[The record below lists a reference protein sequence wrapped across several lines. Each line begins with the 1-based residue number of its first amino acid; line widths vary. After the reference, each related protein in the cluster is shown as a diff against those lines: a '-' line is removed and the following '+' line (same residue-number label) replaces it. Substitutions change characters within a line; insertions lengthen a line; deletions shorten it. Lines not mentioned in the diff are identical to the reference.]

1 MRKTTTFA
9 VAAGAA
15 LALVL
20 TGCGSSAENGTAA
33 PAGQAKDGGSGLAS
47 PFSDALKLADAAKQG
62 TEKAKS
68 AKMSMDM
75 SMGGQSMKA
84 EGSMRFDG
92 ENSAMTMTM
101 NTPQGATEMRYVDKT
116 LYMKVPAEQA
126 KQFGSDKP
134 WLKISPDAKD
144 PMSQSFSK
152 AMSQS
157 TQQSDPRQILDQ
169 VSKAGQIISADQ
181 VELNGEK
188 VNHYKVELDVSK
200 SIETYSKGQPA
211 EVQEQMKKMLA
222 GKNIKIP
229 AEIWID
235 KDQLPLQVTMDQ
247 SEMMK
252 SIGSSTGS
260 SAAAAVGG
268 KITVK
273 YTDWGKPVDV
283 AAPAADQVTDF
294 GEVMK
299 KMGR

>member
-20 TGCGSSAENGTAA
+20 TGCGSSTETGTAA
-33 PAGQAKDGGSGLAS
+33 PAGQEAKDGGSGGLAS
-47 PFSDALKLADAAKQG
+47 PFSDALKLADASKQG

-75 SMGGQSMKA
+75 AGQGKA

-101 NTPQGATEMRYVDKT
+101 DTPQGSTEMRYIDKT
-116 LYMKVPAEQA
+116 LYMKVPAAQA

-134 WLKISPDAKD
+134 WLKISPDASD
-144 PMSQSFSK
+144 PLSQSFSK
-152 AMSQS
+152 AMAQS
-157 TQQSDPRQILDQ
+157 TQQSDPTQILDQ
-169 VSKAGQIISADQ
+169 VSKTGQIVGADQ
-181 VELNGEK
+181 VDLNGEK

-200 SIETYSKGQPA
+200 SIETYAKGMPA
-211 EVQEQMKKMLA
+211 EVQSQMKKMLE

-235 KDQLPLQVTMDQ
+235 KDQLPVQITMDQ

-252 SIGSSTGS
+252 QIGG
-260 SAAAAVGG
+260 AAGQNAGAAG

-283 AAPAADQVTDF
+283 TAPPADQVTDF
-294 GEVMK
+294 GEMMK

>member
-33 PAGQAKDGGSGLAS
+33 PAGQAGQSKDGGSGLAS

-75 SMGGQSMKA
+75 AGQGKA

-92 ENSAMTMTM
+92 ENSAMAMTM
-101 NTPQGATEMRYVDKT
+101 ESPQGPTEMRYIDKT
-116 LYMKVPAEQA
+116 LYMKVPASQA
-126 KQFGSDKP
+126 KQMGTDKA
-134 WLKISPDAKD
+134 WLKISPDASD
-144 PMSQSFSK
+144 PLSQTFSK
-152 AMSQS
+152 TMAQS
-157 TQQSDPRQILDQ
+157 TQQSDPTQILDQ
-169 VSKAGQIISADQ
+169 VSKTGQIVSADQ

-200 SIETYSKGQPA
+200 SIETYAKGMPA
-211 EVQEQMKKMLA
+211 EVQSQMKKMLE

-235 KDQLPLQVTMDQ
+235 KDQLPVQIIMDQ

-252 SIGSSTGS
+252 QLGASTGS
-260 SAAAAVGG
+260 PAAAAAGG

-283 AAPAADQVTDF
+283 AAPPADQVADF
-294 GEVMK
+294 GEIMK

>member
-20 TGCGSSAENGTAA
+20 TGCGSSAENGTAV
-33 PAGQAKDGGSGLAS
+33 PAGQQAKDGGSGLAS

-75 SMGGQSMKA
+75 SMGGQSMQA

-101 NTPQGATEMRYVDKT
+101 NTPQGTTEMRYVDKT
-116 LYMKVPAEQA
+116 LYMKVPAAQA
-126 KQFGSDKP
+126 TQFGTDKP
-134 WLKISPDAKD
+134 WLKISPDATD

-152 AMSQS
+152 AMAQS
-157 TQQSDPRQILDQ
+157 TQQSDPTQILDQ
-169 VSKAGQIISADQ
+169 VSKTGQITGADQ

-200 SIETYSKGQPA
+200 SIETYAKGQPA

-252 SIGSSTGS
+252 SLGASTGS
-260 SAAAAVGG
+260 GATGG

-283 AAPAADQVTDF
+283 AAPPADQVTDF

-299 KMGR
+299 KMGH

>member
-20 TGCGSSAENGTAA
+20 TGCGSSAENGTAS
-33 PAGQAKDGGSGLAS
+33 PAGQSKDGGSGLAS

-68 AKMSMDM
+68 AKMTMEM
-75 SMGGQSMKA
+75 MGQKA

-92 ENSAMTMTM
+92 ENSAMAMTM
-101 NTPQGATEMRYVDKT
+101 DSPQGPTEMRYVDKT
-116 LYMKVPAEQA
+116 LYMKVPASQS

-134 WLKISPDAKD
+134 WLKISPDATD

-152 AMSQS
+152 MMSQS
-157 TQQSDPRQILDQ
+157 TQQSDPTQILDQ
-169 VSKAGQIISADQ
+169 VSKTGRIVSADQ
-181 VELNGEK
+181 VDLNGEK

-200 SIETYSKGQPA
+200 SMETYAKGMPE
-211 EVQEQMKKMLA
+211 EVKTQMKKMLE
-222 GKNIKIP
+222 GKSIQIP

-235 KDQLPLQVTMDQ
+235 KDQLPVQITMDQ
-247 SEMMK
+247 TEMMK
-252 SIGSSTGS
+252 QLGASTGS
-260 SAAAAVGG
+260 PAAAAAGG
-268 KITVK
+268 KIDVK
-273 YTDWGKPVDV
+273 YSDWGKPVDV
-283 AAPAADQVTDF
+283 TAPPADQVTDF
-294 GEVMK
+294 GELMK